1 MSSSAESDTPIIEEG
16 HVRLILLQAENS
28 SFHLDI
34 PLEIIQ
40 RLCLK
45 PLKYL
50 RFLGWCI
57 FGVEGVLA
65 YESDGDAIDT
75 NGNLQEHEI
84 YYYVRPDDAGAFSL
98 TMPLSL
104 CAQHT
109 YDVPFV

>member
-1 MSSSAESDTPIIEEG
+1 MSAEFDTPSIEEN

-34 PLEIIQ
+34 PLATIQ
-40 RLCLK
+40 SLCLR

-65 YESDGDAIDT
+65 RESDGDAIDT
-75 NGNLQEHEI
+75 DGDLQAQEI
-84 YYYVRPDDAGAFSL
+84 YYYVRPDNAGAFSL
-98 TMPLSL
+98 TMPLPL

-109 YDVPFV
+109 YDAPFV

>member
-1 MSSSAESDTPIIEEG
+1 MSSPAESDTPIIEEG

-34 PLEIIQ
+34 PLETIKL
-40 RLCLK
+40 LCLN

-75 NGNLQEHEI
+75 DEDLQEHEI
-84 YYYVRPDDAGAFSL
+84 YYYVRLDNAGAFSL

-109 YDVPFV
+109 YDAPFV